1 MRLFIGIKLD
11 NKALK
16 KVDNY
21 MNYLYQKGVRGNYT
35 KLANIHLTLAFLG
48 ELSSDKVDELLE
60 IINSVDTS
68 LLKNL
73 TINKIKMLKSIITLN
88 VLKEENLLNVQKDL
102 INKLNNS
109 GYKLE
114 QREYVPHITLVRET
128 SKPVEEDINIISE
141 FTKITLFESRRTN
154 NGLVYVDLTSK

>member
-1 MRLFIGIKLD
+1 MRLFIGVKLD

-35 KLANIHLTLAFLG
+35 KLANIHLTFAFLG
-48 ELSSDKVDELLE
+48 EVSSNKVDELVE

-68 LLKNL
+68 LLKTL

-88 VLKEENLLNVQKDL
+88 VLKEDNLLNVQKDL
-102 INKLNNS
+102 ANKLNNS
-109 GYKLE
+109 GYMLE
-114 QREYVPHITLVRET
+114 QREYVPHITLVREA
-128 SKPVEEDINIISE
+128 SKPIEEDINIISE
-141 FTKITLFESRRTN
+141 FTKITLFESVRTN